1 MIGANNSYHLLIVDQ
16 SQKDVTA
23 LKRFE
28 ILSQSPLNDWIIYK
42 LSVKENN
49 LKDAVK
55 FIQSNMNEGNWYFHA
70 YNQDG
75 SKLIIAFK
83 NRVFQTD
90 NDPKHWN
97 TVINYGVGQG
107 TPKEQLDFV
116 PNTFADETY

>member
-1 MIGANNSYHLLIVDQ
+1 MTNNETYHLIIVDQ

-28 ILSQSPLNDWIIYK
+28 VLSQTTDGDWIIYK
-42 LSVKENN
+42 LSVRENN
-49 LKDAVK
+49 VKDAVK

-75 SKLIIAFK
+75 SKLMVVFK
-83 NRVFQTD
+83 NRIFQTD

-97 TVINYGVGQG
+97 TVINYGVSQG

-116 PNTFADETY
+116 PNTFKSETY